1 MLTVCVYTA
10 IVDQAERAWLAER
23 NSTRGR
29 STERVP
35 EIMVMFERAFAMA
48 IENGFVQDAALAK
61 ELSWQML
68 HEMAGQA
75 SAEAAY
81 CYSRWGAHA
90 VAKQREQQK
99 NAIVETN
106 QPTVE
111 AMTPT
116 TTEIISRSGSRPLVL
131 HATTSN
137 CDRAEWVCA
146 VRWIWIRW
154 CRRRSTCP
162 RS

>member
-1 MLTVCVYTA
+1 MA
-10 IVDQAERAWLAER
+10 IMDQAERAWLAER

-29 STERVP
+29 STGRVP
-35 EIMVMFERAFAMA
+35 EIMVMYERAFAMA

-116 TTEIISRSGSRPLVL
+116 TTEIISRYGSPLWSYT
-131 HATTSN
+131 TTSN
-137 CDRAEWVCA
+137 CDCAEWVCA